1 MQSELFKDDYRQI
14 LDMSDDGN
22 VNFLNN
28 ISSNHGLYTKIVN
41 SILLLNNDRVE
52 VLNSKKK
59 N

>member
-28 ISSNHGLYTKIVN
+28 ISSNHGL
-41 SILLLNNDRVE
+41 
-52 VLNSKKK
+52 
-59 N
+59 